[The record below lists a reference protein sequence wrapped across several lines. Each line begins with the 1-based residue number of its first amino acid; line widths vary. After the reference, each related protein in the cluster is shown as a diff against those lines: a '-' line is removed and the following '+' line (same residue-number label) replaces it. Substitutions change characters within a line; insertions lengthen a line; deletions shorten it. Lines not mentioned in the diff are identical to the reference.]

1 MLLIWILFSNIGI
14 ILYKDKFGYC
24 KEIMEFHI
32 SKEQCPHEEWKIFK
46 LNFQN
51 GLESMVTLF
60 TVSTLDLWGEIY

>member
-1 MLLIWILFSNIGI
+1 
-14 ILYKDKFGYC
+14 
-24 KEIMEFHI
+24 MEFHI